1 MKNSYELIEIKNKI
15 FLNYL
20 KSTSKDA
27 KQELEDYYKS
37 IQEIE
42 TKKIKRLKQ
51 KFTANNI
58 LYANILNSSES
69 YLNSARYK
77 FFDLCNGFNNSINCN
92 SYAAALSI
100 GRFIIEHYAMIVHT
114 GSKIDNLIK
123 KKNFYEL
130 FNFINSITVPSSQRN
145 LLKDYKRI
153 HVNDALRSIGE
164 IWFKKGESKKQREK
178 AQKKMLKV
186 YGDISEHIHPA
197 APSSLMYETQQ
208 IEEIDAI
215 NPSDKK
221 FIHRTS
227 FSPNSKN
234 MHKTVFLYFNIII
247 NFAKS
252 IVDALDSF
260 DDNIIKKIKDH
271 ETIII
276 KNFDIKDLSKLL
288 GKE

>member
-1 MKNSYELIEIKNKI
+1 
-15 FLNYL
+15 
-20 KSTSKDA
+20 
-27 KQELEDYYKS
+27 
-37 IQEIE
+37 
-42 TKKIKRLKQ
+42 
-51 KFTANNI
+51 
-58 LYANILNSSES
+58 
-69 YLNSARYK
+69 
-77 FFDLCNGFNNSINCN
+77 
-92 SYAAALSI
+92 
-100 GRFIIEHYAMIVHT
+100 
-114 GSKIDNLIK
+114 
-123 KKNFYEL
+123 
-130 FNFINSITVPSSQRN
+130 
-145 LLKDYKRI
+145 
-153 HVNDALRSIGE
+153 
-164 IWFKKGESKKQREK
+164 
-178 AQKKMLKV
+178 MLKV